1 MRPRP
6 VPSRAHRTRRRW
18 ATILALPGMGLAAG
32 ALPLG
37 GGRQAPTLDVH
48 AQDERVLP
56 VPTVLHLPTSTAGME
71 HPVPSSATP
80 SPATPNRNTNTQM
93 PRPVRIAIPA
103 IGVSAPL
110 IPLGLNRD
118 RTMETPKAYS
128 VAGWFR
134 PGPEPGEIGPAIV
147 VAHVD
152 SHNGPGVFYRLR
164 ALRKGDRLAVVL
176 ATGRTLRF
184 VVTSSRDVSKSRFP
198 TALVYRHT
206 RRSTLRPVTWGGG
219 FCAAA
224 GSYLP
229 KHNRF

>member
-1 MRPRP
+1 MIIT
-6 VPSRAHRTRRRW
+6 VPAASR
-18 ATILALPGMGLAAG
+18 
-32 ALPLG
+32 
-37 GGRQAPTLDVH
+37 
-48 AQDERVLP
+48 
-56 VPTVLHLPTSTAGME
+56 TSCA
-71 HPVPSSATP
+71 
-80 SPATPNRNTNTQM
+80 NRNPQM

-103 IGVSAPL
+103 LGVSAPV

-147 VAHVD
+147 VGHVD

-206 RRSTLRPVTWGGG
+206 QRSTLRLVTCGGRFDPTTG
-219 FCAAA
+219 HYLNNHIVFAWLI
-224 GSYLP
+224 GSV
-229 KHNRF
+229 